1 MELLLFHW
9 SEAIFVFSLGKCVRY
24 TNLPCVFLS
33 TNTRSNSHLYS
44 LQTDIE
50 SCPLWV
56 EFSKQISCIFLTI
69 LKMFDD
75 FMIHETLPAWLET
88 LTLQQQTNAPILI
101 TSLHCR
107 REFSS
112 WVLQHIPQNHYFLFD
127 PSWKE
132 NTTNRAIIEH
142 VVHKHGYRTR
152 IYQSISR

>member
-56 EFSKQISCIFLTI
+56 KFSKQISCIFLTI
-69 LKMFDD
+69 LKCSMISWFTKHFRHDWKRLPYSNRQMFLYLSQVYIVEEN
-75 FMIHETLPAWLET
+75 FPLEYYSIFLRT
-88 LTLQQQTNAPILI
+88 ITSYLTHRERKTQQTG
-101 TSLHCR
+101 
-107 REFSS
+107 
-112 WVLQHIPQNHYFLFD
+112 Q
-127 PSWKE
+127 
-132 NTTNRAIIEH
+132 
-142 VVHKHGYRTR
+142 
-152 IYQSISR
+152 